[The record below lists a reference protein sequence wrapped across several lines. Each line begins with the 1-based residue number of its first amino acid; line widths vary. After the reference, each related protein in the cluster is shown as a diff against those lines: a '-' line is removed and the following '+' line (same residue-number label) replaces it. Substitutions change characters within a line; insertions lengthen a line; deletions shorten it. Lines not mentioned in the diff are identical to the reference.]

1 MKRQAGF
8 TLLEILVVLSLLG
21 ILAGLVGTSL
31 VSANRATAKA
41 ERFSTRLDEVQ
52 AAQHYLRRAISQA
65 LPLAA
70 GPPEAKPPRFV
81 GQPAQLT
88 FHGPL
93 PDSIGGG
100 LYQQHVSLAG
110 HRLMVSF
117 ARLDGQATQR
127 FGEPQVLLHD
137 VQQAAFSYRGRSA
150 LGQDSGW
157 VSSWPWPERLPRA
170 VRIEATLVGVVPWVT
185 EQVNLRLDLASEPGS
200 P

>member
-1 MKRQAGF
+1 MKGQGGF

-21 ILAGLVGTSL
+21 ILAGLVGTAL

-65 LPLAA
+65 LPLAT
-70 GPPEAKPPRFV
+70 GSPVAKPPRFI
-81 GQPAQLT
+81 GAPEQLT

-100 LYQQHVSLAG
+100 LYQQQLTLSG
-110 HRLMVSF
+110 HRLLVTF
-117 ARLDGQATQR
+117 ARLDGQAAQR
-127 FGEPQVLLHD
+127 FGEPQVLLRD
-137 VQQAAFSYRGRSA
+137 VRALALSYRGRSP

-157 VSSWPWPERLPRA
+157 VANWPWPERLPKA
-170 VRIEATLVGVVPWVT
+170 VRIQATLAGGVPWVT
-185 EQVNLRLDLASEPGS
+185 EQVNLRLDLASEPN